1 MYKKV
6 CFRIDSGYE
15 WGKGL
20 EVTKI
25 DRFNS
30 EMRSLFTNAGW
41 EVIESNT
48 PGGCDTYKKGKSSLY
63 IHPMELTGPLNINLL
78 KEIEDL
84 LSKATTCE
92 LYKIDTYEDVM
103 DWTEEEYLNYLNNKK
118 EKIKKS
124 ILEYIIPCRK
134 AYVSDIVRDIL
145 RKHGKNTLSN
155 YRCVTCSDDIDYVF
169 VEKLIEELVEEK
181 YLKYTDKYHYRC
193 EITRNVVNSV
203 FKTLEGYELLMEKRK
218 SNITFKIKSIP
229 KDIDMDNRYTF
240 YFSFDENTFNNLV
253 EEFIKAAKSIWKTFN
268 PKEATSWGSDYYEYY
283 DKQYDNNGTLELGKN
298 VLIFERPSS
307 EDLKLYQFNKLKA
320 ESFVYDLTHKI

>member
-1 MYKKV
+1 MYKKIYY
-6 CFRIDSGYE
+6 RIDSGYE

-20 EVTKI
+20 ENDKL
-25 DRFNS
+25 DRFTL
-30 EMRSLFTNAGW
+30 EMRNLFKNAGW
-41 EVIESNT
+41 EIEEGKS
-48 PGGCDTYKKGKSSLY
+48 CSADTVRKGKSSLY
-63 IHPMELTGPLNINLL
+63 VHPMELTGPLDVDLF
-78 KEIEDL
+78 KEVEDI
-84 LSKATTCE
+84 LSKSTTCE
-92 LYKIDTYEDVM
+92 LYKIDTYGDVM
-103 DWTEEEYLNYLNNKK
+103 DWTDEEYINYLNSKK
-118 EKIKKS
+118 EKIKKD
-124 ILEYIIPCRK
+124 ILEYVTPYKRYI
-134 AYVSDIVRDIL
+134 SDIVRDIL
-145 RKHGKNTLSN
+145 YKHGKNTLSN

-218 SNITFKIKSIP
+218 SNITFRIKSVP
-229 KDIDMDNRYTF
+229 KDVDIENRYSF
-240 YFSFDENTFNNLV
+240 YFSFDENVFADLIK
-253 EEFIKAAKSIWKTFN
+253 EFTKAAKSIWKNFN